1 MLRPLI
7 ENIAQ
12 ESESAQRLL
21 ELCIRPLLLCL
32 HMPALVQQ
40 ATTLLLQIVFFS
52 STCELFIQLITVS
65 ELMFQIFQEAI
76 LKNKDSD
83 DLIIILQKITSKEP
97 TIVESL
103 LSVKTIEMLH
113 SEMDRRDDFVKQNIK
128 SILRLITD

>member
-1 MLRPLI
+1 
-7 ENIAQ
+7 
-12 ESESAQRLL
+12 
-21 ELCIRPLLLCL
+21 
-32 HMPALVQQ
+32 MPALVQQ

-52 STCELFIQLITVS
+52 STCDIFIQLITVS

-76 LKNKDSD
+76 FKNKDSD

-113 SEMDRRDDFVKQNIK
+113 
-128 SILRLITD
+128 

>member
-1 MLRPLI
+1 
-7 ENIAQ
+7 
-12 ESESAQRLL
+12 
-21 ELCIRPLLLCL
+21 
-32 HMPALVQQ
+32 MPALVQQ

-52 STCELFIQLITVS
+52 STCDIFIQLITVS

-113 SEMDRRDDFVKQNIK
+113 
-128 SILRLITD
+128 

>member
-1 MLRPLI
+1 M
-7 ENIAQ
+7 
-12 ESESAQRLL
+12 
-21 ELCIRPLLLCL
+21 CIRPLLLCL

-52 STCELFIQLITVS
+52 STCDIFIQLITVS

-113 SEMDRRDDFVKQNIK
+113 
-128 SILRLITD
+128 

>member
-1 MLRPLI
+1 M
-7 ENIAQ
+7 
-12 ESESAQRLL
+12 
-21 ELCIRPLLLCL
+21 CTRPLLLCL
-32 HMPALVQQ
+32 HMPSLVQQ

-52 STCELFIQLITVS
+52 STCDIFIQLITVS

-113 SEMDRRDDFVKQNIK
+113 S
-128 SILRLITD
+128 

>member
-1 MLRPLI
+1 M
-7 ENIAQ
+7 
-12 ESESAQRLL
+12 
-21 ELCIRPLLLCL
+21 CIRPLLLCL
-32 HMPALVQQ
+32 HMPVLVQQ

-52 STCELFIQLITVS
+52 STCDIFIQLITVS

-113 SEMDRRDDFVKQNIK
+113 
-128 SILRLITD
+128 

>member
-1 MLRPLI
+1 
-7 ENIAQ
+7 
-12 ESESAQRLL
+12 
-21 ELCIRPLLLCL
+21 
-32 HMPALVQQ
+32 MPSLVQQ

-52 STCELFIQLITVS
+52 STCDIFIQLITVS

-113 SEMDRRDDFVKQNIK
+113 S
-128 SILRLITD
+128 